1 MGVLFLNAISLW
13 VKHTGWSYKR
23 HSLLS
28 CNQWKRYETSDRTEV
43 MLVINIYIYIY
54 ISKYQSKINLQ
65 ALPTFVL
72 PSIYILKMWLTK
84 GSGVLI
90 GSIES
95 CMAVKPIVYLT
106 VDALEN
112 HNNKENNVQKENRR
126 NFCRPHL
133 AVQRLQTHL
142 KSLKKEPAFIDL
154 ERGCRW
160 LL

>member
-1 MGVLFLNAISLW
+1 MLVSETHRLDL
-13 VKHTGWSYKR
+13 

-28 CNQWKRYETSDRTEV
+28 CNKWKRYETSDRTEV
-43 MLVINIYIYIY
+43 MLVIYIQ
-54 ISKYQSKINLQ
+54 YQSKINLQ

-72 PSIYILKMWLTK
+72 PRIYVLKMWLTK

-112 HNNKENNVQKENRR
+112 HNNKENKVQKENRR
-126 NFCRPHL
+126 NFWRPHL
-133 AVQRLQTHL
+133 AVQSSNTLKILEERACFYRLRTRL
-142 KSLKKEPAFIDL
+142 SVITI
-154 ERGCRW
+154 GYIYS
-160 LL
+160 

>member
-1 MGVLFLNAISLW
+1 MGVLLLNALCLW
-13 VKHTGWSYKR
+13 VKHTGWTYKR

-28 CNQWKRYETSDRTEV
+28 CNQWKRYETRDRTEV
-43 MLVINIYIYIY
+43 MLVIYIQ
-54 ISKYQSKINLQ
+54 YQSKINLQ

-72 PSIYILKMWLTK
+72 PSIYILKMWPTK

-106 VDALEN
+106 VDPLEN
-112 HNNKENNVQKENRR
+112 HNNKENKVQKKNRR

-133 AVQRLQTHL
+133 AVQSSNTL
-142 KSLKKEPAFIDL
+142 KIL
-154 ERGCRW
+154 EEGACFYR
-160 LL
+160 